1 MHPIKLRLS
10 TLITAVVAVAM
21 LAVAIDWNA
30 APGVAEADHGEIDK
44 PTQPTGISGDG
55 TITFTWGSTH
65 DADAGYEFRYAEG
78 TAGRLSLL
86 SGEGAPAWEAHG
98 TNSGSTS
105 LTIGN
110 TAPDGDDP
118 NPTEVGKTYY
128 LQVRGKDTDD
138 TVGEASDLSSGVL
151 QRAAPVQLINVQV
164 VAGNA
169 QVTLSWGDPNDDTI
183 LSYDYRIDP
192 DPSDG
197 SSGWT
202 LWQNFTSSTN
212 SHTVSGLTNGTTYSF
227 QVRANNS
234 QGSQDEDLGFDTVT
248 ATPTGPPAAP
258 GDLRATPQDT
268 AVRLHWN
275 DPNDSNIDLYQFRY
289 KSDGDFNSWAE
300 IPNSGA
306 TTTDH
311 TVTSL
316 SNSIEYTFEV
326 RAIDSDRAEGDQA
339 GLVSSATA
347 TPTTEARAPS
357 QMSNVQRTVTGV
369 TGGSGGQ
376 VRFTWDNPDDA
387 SIDKYQYRYSTT
399 SSSDGFFN
407 WADVS
412 GSSATTTSYP
422 TGTGTVPIPGSS
434 ATLFYEFRAVNDAAD
449 IDSTADVNEGGGPAT
464 AVRVDRSNTAGTSP
478 SPPDAPANVS
488 ISTTSTTVTVAW
500 DKPSVTTNII
510 WQRQQSHNGGPF
522 GDWEMVT
529 TAEASNR
536 LSFVVSS
543 ASGTYAFKIR
553 AVDNKGNTDDSDDVN
568 GAVATTESA
577 TPGAPNAPTGL
588 TATAKDVD
596 TTTDVNEAE
605 TQVALVWSAGADIT
619 GVVVDDYEYRMRVGG
634 TVSYGEWMS
643 TGLASVPTA
652 DNPFT
657 VIVKFPSTTYYFQVR
672 AVAGAL
678 KSDPSN
684 AASGTTAN
692 PPSGETIDLPAAP
705 TGLRASAG
713 DEQVTLNWSHP
724 NTDEV
729 KWYRYRQAEGDDA
742 SSGEWQQVPG
752 TGATMTHTVTDL
764 TNGTTYSFQVQAVGA
779 GSMIGTASETVT
791 AAPRPPP
798 TGGGGTSVP
807 QRDSV
812 TAHNSDE
819 TIDVT
824 IEKPASVTLDV
835 AVVDQACNTGAPD
848 GSVHLCVQANASGAV
863 GSLATGPA
871 TMTIVIS
878 RDRWT
883 QMEGAYN
890 AEPRRFFLSKR
901 SSTTAPWRNIAWCV
915 DDSGREC
922 YRLQETPQGGA
933 TMFVDNIVSFSQYA
947 ITTVGE
953 RTTATGGG
961 VTTRPRRRA
970 RPTPTALPI
979 PTVEAT
985 ATPDTPTPPPNTPT
999 PPVEPTPPPPA
1010 NTPTPPAT
1018 VPPPE
1023 PPSPLPPTEAPTGI
1037 APTEAPTGEPVVQ
1050 APATEAPP
1058 PPTDAPEVTAVPPP
1072 VDTGGGFPG
1081 WLIIVII
1088 VAVIGVAG
1096 LGYLAFRMF
1105 RQQ

>member
-1 MHPIKLRLS
+1 MALAQDIAQPSKP
-10 TLITAVVAVAM
+10 VASSSA
-21 LAVAIDWNA
+21 
-30 APGVAEADHGEIDK
+30 GVM
-44 PTQPTGISGDG
+44 TVS
-55 TITFTWGSTH
+55 WGSTTGATSGYQYRYSTNLTCLLTDGVTGCTGNGVIFQNWTNH
-65 DADAGYEFRYAEG
+65 GSAQADTTLTFPGP
-78 TAGRLSLL
+78 
-86 SGEGAPAWEAHG
+86 GE
-98 TNSGSTS
+98 T
-105 LTIGN
+105 
-110 TAPDGDDP
+110 P
-118 NPTEVGKTYY
+118 NPPALGFDKTYY
-128 LQVRGKDTDD
+128 FQVRGRVTSGDT
-138 TVGEASDLSSGVL
+138 TEYGETSEVSDGAYH
-151 QRAAPVQLINVQV
+151 AAPVPGKLKNVAAA
-164 VAGNA
+164 AGNA
-169 QVTLSWGDPNDDTI
+169 QVTLSWDVPNDGTI
-183 LSYDYRIDP
+183 INYDYRIDP

-197 SSGWT
+197 TSGWT

-212 SHTVSGLTNGTTYSF
+212 SHTVSGLTNGILHSF
-227 QVRANNS
+227 QVRANNH
-234 QGSQDEDLGFDTVT
+234 LGPGTASETVS

-347 TPTTEARAPS
+347 TPTTAARAPS

-399 SSSDGFFN
+399 SSSDEFFN

-798 TGGGGTSVP
+798 TGGGGGGTSVP

>member
-1 MHPIKLRLS
+1 MFLYRFRLRFGD
-10 TLITAVVAVAM
+10 TGK
-21 LAVAIDWNA
+21 DWT
-30 APGVAEADHGEIDK
+30 DHG
-44 PTQPTGISGDG
+44 SGQNSAS
-55 TITFTWGSTH
+55 ITFS
-65 DADAGYEFRYAEG
+65 
-78 TAGRLSLL
+78 
-86 SGEGAPAWEAHG
+86 EA
-98 TNSGSTS
+98 N
-105 LTIGN
+105 GN
-110 TAPDGDDP
+110 ALEYGH
-118 NPTEVGKTYY
+118 TYFF
-128 LQVRGKDTDD
+128 QVRGRAGDAR
-138 TVGEASDLSSGVL
+138 GAASDSSDGAFH
-151 QRAAPVQLINVQV
+151 AAPVPGKLQNVAAA
-164 VAGNA
+164 AGNA
-169 QVTLSWGDPNDDTI
+169 AVTLSWDDPPAGDNV
-183 LSYDYRIDP
+183 LNYDYRQDAGGVFP
-192 DPSDG
+192 DTWTTIADVI
-197 SSGWT
+197 SSGGKT
-202 LWQNFTSSTN
+202 
-212 SHTVSGLTNGTTYSF
+212 SHTVTGLTNGITYSF
-227 QVRANNS
+227 QVRATNN
-234 QGSQDEDLGFDTVT
+234 QGPQDKDLGFDTVS

-258 GDLRATPQDT
+258 GDLRATPLNVS
-268 AVRLHWN
+268 VRLHWN

-339 GLVSSATA
+339 GPASSATA
-347 TPTTEARAPS
+347 TPTTAARAPS
-357 QMSNVQRTVTGV
+357 QMSNVQHTVTGV
-369 TGGSGGQ
+369 TDGSGGT
-376 VRFTWDNPDDA
+376 VTFTWDDP
-387 SIDKYQYRYSTT
+387 SEGFITKYQYRYDSAA
-399 SSSDGFFN
+399 SNPGKGN
-407 WADVS
+407 WDQDWIDAPGGDSNNKEMVTFS
-412 GSSATTTSYP
+412 GS
-422 TGTGTVPIPGSS
+422 IPGSD
-434 ATLFYEFRAVNDAAD
+434 AIVFFELRAING
-449 IDSTADVNEGGGPAT
+449 TPTEPLNGPAS
-464 AVRVDRSNTAGTSP
+464 AVRVDRSNTPDTSPAPPAAPTGFSAATEWDDTNSHWDIVLSWTDPSDTNINKYQYRQSTDGGSNWDPDWTDIGSTDASTTTHKIDDLAAGT
-478 SPPDAPANVS
+478 
-488 ISTTSTTVTVAW
+488 
-500 DKPSVTTNII
+500 
-510 WQRQQSHNGGPF
+510 
-522 GDWEMVT
+522 
-529 TAEASNR
+529 
-536 LSFVVSS
+536 
-543 ASGTYAFKIR
+543 TYTFQIR
-553 AVDNKGNTDDSDDVN
+553 AVDTDLAGDSGN
-568 GAVATTESA
+568 GASSGAETT
-577 TPGAPNAPTGL
+577 TPGAPNAPTL
-588 TATAKDVD
+588 DTATPTDD
-596 TTTDVNEAE
+596 TTTVDVNEAE
-605 TQVALVWSAGADIT
+605 TQIVLSWTAGADIT
-619 GVVVDDYEYRMRVGG
+619 GVEVDDYEYRMLVSG

-672 AVAGAL
+672 AKAGSLA
-678 KSDPSN
+678 SDPSD
-684 AASGTTAN
+684 AASGTTAD
-692 PPSGETIDLPAAP
+692 PPSGETIDPPAAP
-705 TGLRASAG
+705 TGLRANAG
-713 DEQVTLNWSHP
+713 DELVTLNWSHP
-724 NTDEV
+724 SPREV
-729 KWYRYRQAEGDDA
+729 KWYRVRRAKGSDA
-742 SSGEWQQVPG
+742 SLGDWQQIFG

-764 TNGTTYSFQVQAVGA
+764 KNGTTYSFQVQAVGA
-779 GSMIGTASETVT
+779 GDDNVSAASNTAT
-791 AAPRPPP
+791 ATPRVPRPPS
-798 TGGGGTSVP
+798 GGGGTSVP

-812 TAHNSDE
+812 TANNLDE

-848 GSVHLCVQANASGAV
+848 GSVHLCVQARASGAV
-863 GSLATGPA
+863 GSLVTGPA

-970 RPTPTALPI
+970 QPTPTTLPI

-985 ATPDTPTPPPNTPT
+985 AIPDTPTPPPSTPP
-999 PPVEPTPPPPA
+999 PPVERTPPPPA
-1010 NTPTPPAT
+1010 DTPTPPAT

-1058 PPTDAPEVTAVPPP
+1058 PPTDAPGVTAVPPP

-1081 WLIIVII
+1081 WLIAVII
-1088 VAVIGVAG
+1088 VAVIAVAG

>member
-1 MHPIKLRLS
+1 MFFELRAVNTDPTTDLAGVAAA
-10 TLITAVVAVAM
+10 ITVQRSNTPVTSPAPP
-21 LAVAIDWNA
+21 A
-30 APGVAEADHGEIDK
+30 APTDLTATATPEQVKLDW
-44 PTQPTGISGDG
+44 
-55 TITFTWGSTH
+55 TIGASSDNIT
-65 DADAGYEFRYAEG
+65 GYEYR
-78 TAGRLSLL
+78 
-86 SGEGAPAWEAHG
+86 
-98 TNSGSTS
+98 
-105 LTIGN
+105 
-110 TAPDGDDP
+110 
-118 NPTEVGKTYY
+118 
-128 LQVRGKDTDD
+128 Q
-138 TVGEASDLSSGVL
+138 SSS
-151 QRAAPVQLINVQV
+151 QDRD
-164 VAGNA
+164 GNA
-169 QVTLSWGDPNDDTI
+169 IWN
-183 LSYDYRIDP
+183 P
-192 DPSDG
+192 DWTAIG
-197 SSGWT
+197 SSGA
-202 LWQNFTSSTN
+202 STIT
-212 SHTVSGLTNGTTYSF
+212 HTVSGL
-227 QVRANNS
+227 
-234 QGSQDEDLGFDTVT
+234 
-248 ATPTGPPAAP
+248 
-258 GDLRATPQDT
+258 
-268 AVRLHWN
+268 
-275 DPNDSNIDLYQFRY
+275 
-289 KSDGDFNSWAE
+289 SDGTA
-300 IPNSGA
+300 
-306 TTTDH
+306 
-311 TVTSL
+311 
-316 SNSIEYTFEV
+316 YTFEL
-326 RAIDSDRAEGDQA
+326 RAKNSAGD
-339 GLVSSATA
+339 GGAT
-347 TPTTEARAPS
+347 S
-357 QMSNVQRTVTGV
+357 V
-369 TGGSGGQ
+369 
-376 VRFTWDNPDDA
+376 
-387 SIDKYQYRYSTT
+387 
-399 SSSDGFFN
+399 
-407 WADVS
+407 
-412 GSSATTTSYP
+412 
-422 TGTGTVPIPGSS
+422 
-434 ATLFYEFRAVNDAAD
+434 
-449 IDSTADVNEGGGPAT
+449 GP
-464 AVRVDRSNTAGTSP
+464 V
-478 SPPDAPANVS
+478 
-488 ISTTSTTVTVAW
+488 
-500 DKPSVTTNII
+500 
-510 WQRQQSHNGGPF
+510 
-522 GDWEMVT
+522 
-529 TAEASNR
+529 
-536 LSFVVSS
+536 
-543 ASGTYAFKIR
+543 
-553 AVDNKGNTDDSDDVN
+553 
-568 GAVATTESA
+568 

-588 TATAKDVD
+588 TATATDVD

-684 AASGTTAN
+684 AASGTTAD

-764 TNGTTYSFQVQAVGA
+764 TNCTTYSFQVQAVGA
-779 GSMIGTASETVT
+779 GDDNVSAASDTVT

-835 AVVDQACNTGAPD
+835 AVVDQACNTGAPA
-848 GSVHLCVQANASGAV
+848 GSVHLCVQAAASGAV
-863 GSLATGPA
+863 ESLAAGPA
-871 TMTIVIS
+871 TMTIAIS

-947 ITTVGE
+947 ITTLGE

-961 VTTRPRRRA
+961 VTTRPPHKRP
-970 RPTPTALPI
+970 RPTPTTLPI

-985 ATPDTPTPPPNTPT
+985 AIPDTPTPPPNTPT

-1081 WLIIVII
+1081 WLIAVII
-1088 VAVIGVAG
+1088 VAVIVVAG